1 MYQVIDYNYY
11 TKKVI
16 IRDDELGWQEI
27 DYKPTYYKLDDE
39 GYLLQLFTKP
49 VVDRPTMF
57 FEIIQRKDRF
67 YRRIFDYLCIQI
79 DRLFCP
85 LL

>member
-27 DYKPTYYKLDDE
+27 DYKPTYYKLDDNGE
-39 GYLLQLFTKP
+39 FVTLDGKRVSPTHEMDKTQPTK
-49 VVDRPTMF
+49 F
-57 FEIIQRKDRF
+57 YEIEFNGD
-67 YRRIFDYLCIQI
+67 
-79 DRLFCP
+79 
-85 LL
+85 